1 MEQKIT
7 GREIALFIAKF
18 RLWDAYLD
26 TDIDPC
32 DGNCID
38 LRAPGYGCNECSY
51 ALFGNGEYTIDAW
64 DEETEEWETVK
75 TGDIYEEDRPKS
87 SQM

>member
-26 TDIDPC
+26 TDIDS
-32 DGNCID
+32 DCID

-51 ALFGNGEYTIDAW
+51 TLLLNGLYDIEAW
-64 DEETEEWETVK
+64 VDDHWERVAS
-75 TGDIYEEDRPKS
+75 GDIYEEDRPKP

>member
-1 MEQKIT
+1 MELKIT

-26 TDIDPC
+26 ADL
-32 DGNCID
+32 DGDCID
-38 LRAPGYGCNECSY
+38 LRTTGYGCNVYSY
-51 ALFGNGEYTIDAW
+51 ALFSNGKYTIDMW
-64 DEETEEWETVK
+64 NEETEDWEEIEQ
-75 TGDIYEEDRPKS
+75 GDIYEEDRPKP

>member
-1 MEQKIT
+1 MEPRIT

-26 TDIDPC
+26 TDL
-32 DGNCID
+32 DGECID

-51 ALFGNGEYTIDAW
+51 ELFPNGLYTIDAW
-64 DEETEEWETVK
+64 VDEDHWERVEQ
-75 TGDIYEEDRPKS
+75 GDIYAEDRR
-87 SQM
+87 